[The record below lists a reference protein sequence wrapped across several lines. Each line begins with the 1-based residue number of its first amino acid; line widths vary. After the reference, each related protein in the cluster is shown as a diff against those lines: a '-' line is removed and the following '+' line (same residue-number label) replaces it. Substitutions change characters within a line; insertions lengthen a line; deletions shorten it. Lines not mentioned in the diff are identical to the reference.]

1 MKKMFVLFVLIL
13 SAINSFA
20 FEGELRYRSMV
31 NADEFMIAASRG
43 LLFNGVRNQTVL
55 IKGNK
60 TLITDNTQ
68 YYQLYDGDNG
78 KIVLYSLA
86 CKKGLRF
93 DYEFYR
99 NFMATWSKDKRVI
112 RINQKT
118 SVELSPTAYNVEEH
132 QLSEKYE
139 SYDMKAYKIL
149 IEHDNN
155 NDSFDVYCIDQ
166 QMPSS
171 YYDALYHGLSIEGN
185 KLIVKFVLHS
195 LMKLP
200 EINGLAKKIV
210 SKKVGANVNNQPKSY
225 ECAEL
230 KKITVRNVSDDEFSI
245 PNEISVRDS
254 QNLLDLNNLL
264 VEHWNALKKNNF
276 QLEQKQVEYEINEDW
291 DF

>member
-68 YYQLYDGDNG
+68 YCQLYDGDNG

-210 SKKVGANVNNQPKSY
+210 SKKVGTNVNNQPKSY

-276 QLEQKQVEYEINEDW
+276 QLEQKQVEYEL
-291 DF
+291 

>member
-68 YYQLYDGDNG
+68 YCQLYDGDNG

-93 DYEFYR
+93 NYEFYR

-112 RINQKT
+112 CINQKT

-254 QNLLDLNNLL
+254 QNLLDLSNLL

>member
-68 YYQLYDGDNG
+68 YCQLYDGDNG

-264 VEHWNALKKNNF
+264 VGHWNALKKNNF

>member
-1 MKKMFVLFVLIL
+1 MKKMFILFVLIL

-68 YYQLYDGDNG
+68 YCQLYDGDNG

-245 PNEISVRDS
+245 PNEISLRDS

>member
-68 YYQLYDGDNG
+68 YCQLYDGDNG

-171 YYDALYHGLSIEGN
+171 YYDALYHGLSIDGN

>member
-68 YYQLYDGDNG
+68 YCQLYDGDNG

-254 QNLLDLNNLL
+254 QDLPDLNKLL

>member
-68 YYQLYDGDNG
+68 YCQLYDGDNG

-112 RINQKT
+112 RINKKT

>member
-68 YYQLYDGDNG
+68 YCQLYDGDNG

-93 DYEFYR
+93 DYKFYR

-254 QNLLDLNNLL
+254 QNLLDLSNLL

>member
-1 MKKMFVLFVLIL
+1 MKKISILFVLII

-20 FEGELRYRSMV
+20 FEGELHYRSMV

-43 LLFNGVRNQTVL
+43 LIFNGVRNQTVL

-68 YYQLYDGDNG
+68 YCQLYDGDNA

-93 DYEFYR
+93 DYEVYR
-99 NFMATWSKDKRVI
+99 NFMATWSRDKRII
-112 RINQKT
+112 RINKKT
-118 SVELSPTAYNVEEH
+118 SVELSPTVYNVEER
-132 QLSEKYE
+132 QLLEKYE
-139 SYDMKAYKIL
+139 SYDMKAYRIL

-155 NDSFDVYCIDQ
+155 NDNFDIYCINQ
-166 QMPSS
+166 KMPSS
-171 YYDALYHGLSIEGN
+171 YYDALYHGLSIDGD

-195 LMKLP
+195 LIKLP
-200 EINGLAKKIV
+200 EINGLAKKLV
-210 SKKVGANVNNQPKSY
+210 SKKIEANVNNQPKYY

-230 KKITVRNVSDDEFSI
+230 KKITARDVSDGEFSI
-245 PNEISVRDS
+245 PNGILIKDS
-254 QNLLDLNNLL
+254 ENILDLENILT
-264 VEHWNALKKNNF
+264 EHWHVLQKSNF
-276 QLEQKQVEYEINEDW
+276 QIEQKQIEYEINEDW

>member
-1 MKKMFVLFVLIL
+1 MFVLFVLIL

-68 YYQLYDGDNG
+68 YCQLYDGDNG

>member
-1 MKKMFVLFVLIL
+1 MFILFVLIL

-68 YYQLYDGDNG
+68 YCQLYDGDNG

-245 PNEISVRDS
+245 PNEISLRDS

>member
-1 MKKMFVLFVLIL
+1 MKKKFILFVLII

-20 FEGELRYRSMV
+20 FEGELHYRSMV
-31 NADEFMIAASRG
+31 NADEFMIAVSKG
-43 LLFNGVRNQTVL
+43 LIFNGVRNQTVL

-68 YYQLYDGDNG
+68 YCQLYDGDNG

-99 NFMATWSKDKRVI
+99 NFMATWSRDKRII
-112 RINQKT
+112 RINKKYA
-118 SVELSPTAYNVEEH
+118 VELSPIIYNVEEH
-132 QLSEKYE
+132 QLLEKYE

-155 NDSFDVYCIDQ
+155 NDNFDIYCINQ
-166 QMPSS
+166 KMPSS

-254 QNLLDLNNLL
+254 QNLPDLNNLL

>member
-68 YYQLYDGDNG
+68 YCQLYDGDNG

>member
-1 MKKMFVLFVLIL
+1 
-13 SAINSFA
+13 
-20 FEGELRYRSMV
+20 
-31 NADEFMIAASRG
+31 
-43 LLFNGVRNQTVL
+43 
-55 IKGNK
+55 
-60 TLITDNTQ
+60 
-68 YYQLYDGDNG
+68 
-78 KIVLYSLA
+78 
-86 CKKGLRF
+86 
-93 DYEFYR
+93 
-99 NFMATWSKDKRVI
+99 MATWSKDKRVI

-245 PNEISVRDS
+245 PNEISLRDS

>member
-1 MKKMFVLFVLIL
+1 MKKKFILFVLII

-20 FEGELRYRSMV
+20 FEGELHYRSMV

-43 LLFNGVRNQTVL
+43 LIFNGVRNQTVL

-68 YYQLYDGDNG
+68 YCQLYDGDNG

>member
-68 YYQLYDGDNG
+68 YCQLYDGDNG

-166 QMPSS
+166 KMPSS

>member
-68 YYQLYDGDNG
+68 YCQLYDGDNG

-112 RINQKT
+112 RINPKT
-118 SVELSPTAYNVEEH
+118 SVELSPTAYNVEVH

-254 QNLLDLNNLL
+254 QDLLDLNKLL

>member
-68 YYQLYDGDNG
+68 YCQLYDGDNG

-254 QNLLDLNNLL
+254 QNLLDLNKLL

>member
-68 YYQLYDGDNG
+68 YCQLYDGDNG

-254 QNLLDLNNLL
+254 QNLLDLKNLL
-264 VEHWNALKKNNF
+264 VEHWNLKKNNF

>member
-68 YYQLYDGDNG
+68 YCQLYDGDNG

-245 PNEISVRDS
+245 PNEISLRDS

>member
-43 LLFNGVRNQTVL
+43 LLFNGIRNQTVL

-68 YYQLYDGDNG
+68 YCQLYDGDNG
-78 KIVLYSLA
+78 KIELYSLA

-200 EINGLAKKIV
+200 EINGLAKK
-210 SKKVGANVNNQPKSY
+210 
-225 ECAEL
+225 
-230 KKITVRNVSDDEFSI
+230 
-245 PNEISVRDS
+245 
-254 QNLLDLNNLL
+254 
-264 VEHWNALKKNNF
+264 
-276 QLEQKQVEYEINEDW
+276 
-291 DF
+291 

>member
-68 YYQLYDGDNG
+68 YCQLYDGDNG

-118 SVELSPTAYNVEEH
+118 SVELSPTAYNVEEY

>member
-68 YYQLYDGDNG
+68 YCQLYDGDNG

-264 VEHWNALKKNNF
+264 VEHWNALKKITFN
-276 QLEQKQVEYEINEDW
+276 
-291 DF
+291 